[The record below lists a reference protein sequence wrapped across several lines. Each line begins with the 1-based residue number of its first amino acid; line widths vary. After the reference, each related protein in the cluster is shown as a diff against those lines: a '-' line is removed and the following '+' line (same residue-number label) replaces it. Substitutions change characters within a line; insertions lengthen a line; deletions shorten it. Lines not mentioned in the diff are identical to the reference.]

1 MINTELYT
9 LPLQKIRDLYK
20 RYLAANG
27 KGYSTIGTYVSDTF
41 YLWNN
46 VSKEVFWKVVC
57 SDDFDHMA
65 KTELLE
71 ALAKNSSGKVEELVD
86 GYVSVLK
93 MFRSFVSSCDGEIDS
108 TSDEEALKSFLLD
121 IDCLDQL
128 DEWTGK
134 FNMFDIL
141 KITRAEIRHSNL
153 LAWLLTPY
161 ENHGLYDSIIKGFI
175 QFAITSTN
183 GNNEDFFRTMLM
195 DFGSFDVLREW
206 HHIDLLAVSEKEQC
220 ILCIENKID
229 TGEHDNQ
236 LARYQKTVEEAYPQY
251 TKKIYIYLSPAGA
264 ESSIPDTWLSMSYS
278 DVVRIV
284 ESACNKTKLL
294 PEAEMLINNYLETI
308 RRDIVGD
315 ERLAKIC
322 AEIYSKHKRAL
333 DLIFENKPDRASDVA
348 EYFRNW
354 GIQKTN
360 AGEMEIVLDKC
371 SKGYTRFK
379 TPTMSSILP
388 DAEEATSG
396 WNTKNYYFYE
406 ILNNNGGT
414 EFYIQISFSSKNIPD
429 ELRAICDEINV
440 HYPSRQQKANWQWR
454 LPFRTKTVK
463 IDEDTSEEKIHEL
476 LNKKFEEIK
485 AFENALKIKMG
496 K

>member
-1 MINTELYT
+1 MI
-9 LPLQKIRDLYK
+9 K
-20 RYLAANG
+20 
-27 KGYSTIGTYVSDTF
+27 
-41 YLWNN
+41 
-46 VSKEVFWKVVC
+46 
-57 SDDFDHMA
+57 DFDI
-65 KTELLE
+65 TYED
-71 ALAKNSSGKVEELVD
+71 N
-86 GYVSVLK
+86 
-93 MFRSFVSSCDGEIDS
+93 IDS
-108 TSDEEALKSFLLD
+108 ITDEEALKNFLLD

-141 KITRAEIRHSNL
+141 RITRTEIRHSNL

-161 ENHGLYDSIIKGFI
+161 ENHGLYDNVIKSVI
-175 QFAITSTN
+175 QFTVTSLS
-183 GNNEDFFRTMLM
+183 GIERDPFRTLLM
-195 DFGSFDVLREW
+195 DFRSFEIFREW
-206 HHIDLLAVSEKEQC
+206 HHIDILAISEKEKYV
-220 ILCIENKID
+220 LCIENKID
-229 TGEHDNQ
+229 TSEHDNQ
-236 LARYQKTVEEAYPQY
+236 LARYQRTVEDAFPGY
-251 TKKIYIYLSPAGA
+251 TRTYIYLSPSGA
-264 ESSIPDTWLSMSYS
+264 DSSIPDIWLSMSYN
-278 DVVRIV
+278 DIV
-284 ESACNKTKLL
+284 HIIENACKKTKLL

-354 GIQKTN
+354 GIQKTKE
-360 AGEMEIVLDKC
+360 GKIEIVLDKC

-379 TPTMSSILP
+379 TPIMSSILP
-388 DAEEATSG
+388 DAEDAISG

-429 ELRAICDEINV
+429 NLRAICDEINV
-440 HYPSRQQKANWQWR
+440 HYPARQQKANWQWR
-454 LPFRTKTVK
+454 LPFRTKTSK
-463 IDEDTSEEKIHEL
+463 IDIDTSEDKVHEIL
-476 LNKKFEEIK
+476 DKKLDEIW
-485 AFENALKIKMG
+485 AFENALKAKMG